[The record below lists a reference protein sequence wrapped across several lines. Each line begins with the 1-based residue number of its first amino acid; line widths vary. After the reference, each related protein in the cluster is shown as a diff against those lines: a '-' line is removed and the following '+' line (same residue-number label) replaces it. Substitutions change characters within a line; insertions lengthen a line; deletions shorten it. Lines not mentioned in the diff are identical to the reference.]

1 MAQTSADVLILRS
14 VRRGD
19 NDRLITGLC
28 RDGRIYVVVKGAGS
42 MRRRELASTEP
53 YTWSN
58 MEIHEKNGAKWLK
71 SATALDS
78 FAGLRFDMDKL
89 FLAAYVADVA
99 FELSDDG
106 EPAGDI
112 LPLVLN
118 TLHALAA
125 APREDVVRIKAAF
138 EMRAACI
145 AGFTP
150 DLNTCT
156 RCHTPVASDA
166 YLDVMNGAVVC
177 RDCFVR
183 AQSALPVP
191 TLDGTE
197 ERRLLLPLDASALAA
212 LRYVCTAAAKRVFAF
227 RVSDAESLSHF
238 AAAAEAYLLNH
249 LERGFETLENYK
261 KLAAYAPST

>member
-28 RDGRIYVVVKGAGS
+28 KDGRIYLTVKGAGS

-53 YTWSN
+53 YIWSN

-71 SATALDS
+71 SATALET
-78 FAGLRFDMDKL
+78 FAGVRFDMDKL
-89 FLAAYVADVA
+89 FLAAYIADVA

-112 LPLVLN
+112 LPLTLN
-118 TLHALAA
+118 TLHALSA
-125 APREDVVRIKAAF
+125 APHEDVARIKAAF

-145 AGFTP
+145 AGFAP
-150 DLNTCT
+150 DLATCT
-156 RCHTPVASDA
+156 RCHAHVETDA

-177 RDCFVR
+177 RDCFMR
-183 AQSALPVP
+183 AQNALPIP
-191 TLDGTE
+191 TLDGTK

-212 LRYVCTAAAKRVFAF
+212 LDYVCTAAAKRVFAF
-227 RVSDAESLSHF
+227 RVSSAESLAHF
-238 AAAAEAYLLNH
+238 SAAAEAYLLNH

-261 KLAAYAPST
+261 KLAAFAPST